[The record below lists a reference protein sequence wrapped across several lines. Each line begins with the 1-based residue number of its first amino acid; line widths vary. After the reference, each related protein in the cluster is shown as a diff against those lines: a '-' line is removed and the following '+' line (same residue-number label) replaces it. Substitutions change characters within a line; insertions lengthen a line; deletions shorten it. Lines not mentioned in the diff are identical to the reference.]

1 MLLTYN
7 ITCEKRQRRYWK
19 KILMSEL
26 NKKVSLQEADVK
38 EGIKQYSLTI
48 PINMVRMLSWEKAQK
63 LKVTLVM
70 GSGQLIIERDDE

>member
-1 MLLTYN
+1 MN
-7 ITCEKRQRRYWK
+7 
-19 KILMSEL
+19 EL

-48 PINMVRMLSWEKAQK
+48 PIDMIRMLSWEKAQK

-70 GSGQLIIERDDE
+70 GSGQLIIECDDGKVVEK